1 MTNVIFQASKPRYNS
16 LAFREKLKAHHK
28 TLLSWRY
35 YTMDAI
41 QKVWNELKNDYQEY
55 VEIAFA
61 MAYGWQVR

>member
-1 MTNVIFQASKPRYNS
+1 
-16 LAFREKLKAHHK
+16 
-28 TLLSWRY
+28 
-35 YTMDAI
+35 MDAI